1 MKKKVIASLALAILV
16 LAYLF
21 QRFDFYGTL
30 LNVIGANGA
39 VHPYVKFS
47 VNRLVRMLINDTACV
62 ILIWAWF
69 DDRRFT
75 RLAGYVFLIEVFI
88 LLPVYLWIKLSL
100 EGDSEISSPM
110 LSQVH
115 RMIVNPMLMFLL
127 MVAFLYQRKQE
138 SRF

>member
-1 MKKKVIASLALAILV
+1 MKKKVFVALALAVLV
-16 LAYLF
+16 MAYLF
-21 QRFDFYGTL
+21 QRFDFYGML
-30 LNVIGANGA
+30 MGFFGENG
-39 VHPYVKFS
+39 VGHPYVKFS

-69 DDRRFT
+69 NDRRFT
-75 RLAGYVFLIEVFI
+75 RLASYVFLIEVFF
-88 LLPVYLWIKLSL
+88 LLPVYLWVKLSL
-100 EGDSEISSPM
+100 EGDSEISSPI

-138 SRF
+138 ARS